1 MSQSTENAPTT
12 VLRPTEA
19 FRFPGG
25 ARVGIVFNIAY
36 EGWSPGQV
44 PGIGPMGNPL
54 KPGFYDA
61 NAASWGMYG
70 AVRGIWRALEMA
82 ARNDVKT
89 SVMTNGVL
97 AEQWPETVRAVHR
110 GGHEIV
116 AHSYGMDVIPVYLDE
131 AGQRENI
138 RRTTGLIANITG
150 EAPIGWI
157 SPRGTGSPIHVHL
170 LAEAGYTHHGDCNDD
185 DLPHLAIDA
194 AGAEIVGIPL
204 IMDVNDLPSAIRY
217 GNNARVM
224 LEQFQDAFAA
234 MRDRETRPAVLD
246 VTIHTHV
253 YGRPSGAWVFDEIMH
268 LVRAAP
274 EVWTGTRAELAAHL
288 LAVRAS
294 LVRCV
299 GSSR

>member
-1 MSQSTENAPTT
+1 MTSPAQAATT
-12 VLRPTEA
+12 ILRPTET

-25 ARVGIVFNIAY
+25 ARVGVIFNIAY

-54 KPGFYDA
+54 KPGFHDA

-70 AVRGIWRALEMA
+70 AVRGIWRALEIA
-82 ARNDVKT
+82 ARHGVTT

-97 AEQWPETVRAVHR
+97 AEAWPETVRAIHR
-110 GGHEIV
+110 GGHEVI

-138 RRTTGLIANITG
+138 TRTTGLIADLTG
-150 EAPIGWI
+150 EKPVGWI
-157 SPRGTGSPIHVHL
+157 SPRGTGSPIHVRL
-170 LAEAGYTHHGDCNDD
+170 LAEAGYIHHGDCNDD
-185 DLPHLAIDA
+185 DVPHLAVEA
-194 AGAEIVGIPL
+194 GGAEIVGIPL
-204 IMDVNDLPSAIRY
+204 IMDINDLPSAIRY
-217 GNNARVM
+217 GNNARAM

-234 MRDRETRPAVLD
+234 ARERETRPVTLD

-253 YGRPSGAWVFDEIMH
+253 YGRPAGAWVFDEIMR
-268 LVRAAP
+268 VVKATP
-274 EVWTGTRAELAAHL
+274 DVWTGTRAELAAHI
-288 LAVRAS
+288 RAGRGA
-294 LVRCV
+294 LVRCA